1 MKQGKSFSEIRV
13 GDSDQFEVLVDEKM
27 HSDFS
32 KLFGDFSPIHTST
45 EFSSKSRFKKRIGY
59 AFLLTGFLSKLYGE
73 YLPGGSSVCIKQEAK
88 FVKPFY
94 PGDNLR
100 IRAEVVRKINS
111 TKFVEIKSEIFRN
124 RNEKVFEG
132 LGFVQIII

>member
-1 MKQGKSFSEIRV
+1 MKQGKSFSEINV
-13 GDSDQFEVLVDEKM
+13 GDSDQFEILVDEKM

-32 KLFGDFSPIHTST
+32 KLFGDFSPIHTDD
-45 EFSSKSRFKKRIGY
+45 EFSAKSGFKRRIGY
-59 AFLLTGFLSKLYGE
+59 AFLLTGLLSKLYGE
-73 YLPGGSSVCIKQEAK
+73 HLPGGSSICIKQEAK

-94 PGDNLR
+94 PGDNLKVR
-100 IRAEVVRKINS
+100 GEVIRKINS
-111 TKFVEIKSEIFRN
+111 TKFVEIKTEIFRN